1 MTEIQNSVTAKST
14 GSWNLVKI
22 LIWLSIFLQTVPEG
36 DWFCPN
42 CRPKEVRPSPRKGRQ
57 TYIAESDDSE
67 SESEEEEEDE
77 DEEEER
83 SDEEEEE
90 EESGEESR

>member
-1 MTEIQNSVTAKST
+1 M
-14 GSWNLVKI
+14 
-22 LIWLSIFLQTVPEG
+22 WLSIFLQTVPEG

-83 SDEEEEE
+83 SDDEEEE